1 MSTISPLSKHFL
13 ICLCCL
19 LAPAI
24 EAQVVINEIHYEPED
39 KTAADEFIELHNA
52 SGAEVDL
59 SGWYLSNGVFFT
71 FPDGTLLPAGGYL
84 VVAEDPETL
93 AGNLAFEGALGPW
106 EGRLDNGGETL
117 TLRDIS
123 GARIDEV
130 DYQAGFPW
138 PLAAQGK
145 GSSMELLNPGCDN
158 NLAGSWRS
166 SGLIERPFTERVYF
180 IRAESESWRYRIGT
194 SEASDPPGRWR
205 DADFPLDETWLS
217 GQASIGFGDDDD
229 NTVLADMRDSY
240 TSFYMRHTFTIEDA
254 ADIPNA
260 LVLNQYFDDG
270 AVIWINGTEVLRY
283 NVDEGDLAFDAEA
296 RGGREARWTPVTLPN
311 PGAFRVGENLVA
323 IHGFNTSLRSSDVSI
338 DMELYSPGT
347 EDEDPNALLPPS
359 PGARNTVYSA
369 NPAPQVR
376 QVDHSPGQ
384 PAADEPLLVTAKIT
398 DPQGLAAVSLKYQV
412 VLPGSYIP
420 AFLAHPHSILIS
432 RPTQEHEPNPDF
444 EDPANWTSLR
454 MSDDGRDGD
463 ETAND
468 DIYSVLVP
476 GRNNRTLLRYRIT
489 AADTSGAEVTV
500 PYKDDPSLNF
510 ATFFYNGAPAYTA
523 SRTSVHP
530 GGTGHTYSAEDMNA
544 LPVYTLITGAADMTH
559 CIGYSS
565 GVRIPKSNEPAR
577 DHFNWEG
584 AFVYDGEVYD
594 HVRYRLR
601 QANDRYG
608 GSGKRSMRIRFPKG
622 NYLKARDNYG
632 KRYPT
637 RWRTLNTGKMFDN
650 KRVGNFGVTETM
662 NAMLWNMAG
671 VPAPH
676 FNTFHFRVID
686 GADEVP
692 AGSNGQYLGD
702 FWGMFNGIED
712 YDPRFLDAHGLEDG
726 NLYKLKDGQFNGND
740 LRRNQGRYAITT
752 DADFQNIRRNLRPQR
767 NAEWLDAHVNYDRW
781 YPYHAVV
788 EGIRHYD
795 FRPADS
801 HSKNR
806 AWYFEPDERSNFGR
820 LWTMPWDSDASW
832 GPNWNSGVDYSK
844 DAIFGGGG
852 KPEYKQKYRNFLRE
866 FRDLIWTQ
874 SVLNQMIDDLAERIE
889 TFSMADRDRWRN
901 APTQA
906 GRQDFGALGTKIN
919 DMKRFAFISWSGS
932 TGPSVPAGGRAR
944 HLENLANAEGDRTR
958 IPATPTVVSAGLENF
973 PANMLL
979 FNTQAFADPQDDA
992 FAAMRWRLGETTPSD
1007 APFDPDE
1014 PRIYEWPATW
1024 ELETE
1029 QFSPLLMIPRSAVQ
1043 VGRTYRVRLKV
1054 KDDTERW
1061 SHWSNAVEF
1070 TVSAPT
1076 APDPVQSSLRITELM
1091 FNPRGDEGFE
1101 FIELQNIGNQAIDLS
1116 EIHFS
1121 EGIRFSFAGSAVE
1134 ELPPG
1139 EYVVIVRNGLAF
1151 ASRYDTAGMLI
1162 AGEYSGRL
1170 SNGGERVTLSF
1181 GSAET
1186 ILDFEYDDEWLP
1198 AADGKGHSMVIRDPQ
1213 GPAEDWN
1220 DPASW
1225 RLSNSPS
1232 GSPGREDTEAL
1243 GGSQLPGDVT
1253 QDGSLNITDA
1263 VVHLRHLFGGAPRP
1277 LPCADGVFG
1286 HPSNQ
1291 ALLDIDGDQ
1300 QVNLTDAVFLL
1311 LYLFNNGAPPALGTE
1326 CLTLAD
1332 CPDACAP

>member
-1 MSTISPLSKHFL
+1 MV
-13 ICLCCL
+13 
-19 LAPAI
+19 
-24 EAQVVINEIHYEPED
+24 Q
-39 KTAADEFIELHNA
+39 
-52 SGAEVDL
+52 GR
-59 SGWYLSNGVFFT
+59 
-71 FPDGTLLPAGGYL
+71 
-84 VVAEDPETL
+84 
-93 AGNLAFEGALGPW
+93 EG
-106 EGRLDNGGETL
+106 E
-117 TLRDIS
+117 
-123 GARIDEV
+123 
-130 DYQAGFPW
+130 
-138 PLAAQGK
+138 
-145 GSSMELLNPGCDN
+145 
-158 NLAGSWRS
+158 
-166 SGLIERPFTERVYF
+166 
-180 IRAESESWRYRIGT
+180 
-194 SEASDPPGRWR
+194 
-205 DADFPLDETWLS
+205 
-217 GQASIGFGDDDD
+217 
-229 NTVLADMRDSY
+229 
-240 TSFYMRHTFTIEDA
+240 
-254 ADIPNA
+254 
-260 LVLNQYFDDG
+260 
-270 AVIWINGTEVLRY
+270 
-283 NVDEGDLAFDAEA
+283 LAFDAEA
-296 RGGREARWTPVTLPN
+296 RGGREARWTPVALPN
-311 PGAFRVGENLVA
+311 PGVFRGGENLVA

-359 PGARNTVYSA
+359 PGTRNTVYSA

-376 QVDHSPGQ
+376 QVDHSPAQ

-420 AFLAHPHSILIS
+420 AFLAHPHNILIS

-444 EDPANWTSLR
+444 EDPASWTSLQ

-510 ATFFYNGAPAYTA
+510 AAFFYNGAPAYTA
-523 SRTSVHP
+523 SRASVHP
-530 GGTGHTYSAEDMNA
+530 GGTGHTYSVEEMNV
-544 LPVYTLITGAADMTH
+544 LPVYTLITTAADMTH

-622 NYLKARDNYG
+622 SYLKARDNYG

-874 SVLNQMIDDLAERIE
+874 PVLNQMIDDLAERIE

-901 APTQA
+901 APAQA

-992 FAAMRWRLGETTPSD
+992 FAAMRWRLGETTPSG
-1007 APFDPDE
+1007 APFDPDD

-1043 VGRTYRVRLKV
+1043 IGRTYRVRLKV

-1061 SHWSNAVEF
+1061 SHWSDAVEF

-1101 FIELQNIGNQAIDLS
+1101 FIELQNIGNQTIDLS

-1121 EGIRFSFAGSAVE
+1121 EGIGFSFAGSAVE

-1139 EYVVIVRNGLAF
+1139 EYVVIVRNGPAF

-1162 AGEYSGRL
+1162 AGEYSGRF
-1170 SNGGERVTLSF
+1170 SNGGEQVVLSF

-1186 ILDFEYDDEWLP
+1186 ILDFEYDDEWYP
-1198 AADGKGHSMVIRDPQ
+1198 PADGKGFSLVIRDPLAA
-1213 GPAEDWN
+1213 PESWN

-1225 RLSNSPS
+1225 RLSDFRN

-1243 GGSQLPGDVT
+1243 GGRQRPGDSN
-1253 QDGSLNITDA
+1253 QDGVIDISDGFSM
-1263 VVHLRHLFGGAPRP
+1263 VRRLFVDNAAP
-1277 LPCADGVFG
+1277 LPCEGSLQEG
-1286 HPSNQ
+1286 GNL
-1291 ALLDIDGDQ
+1291 ALFDVNGDSSFD
-1300 QVNLTDAVFLL
+1300 LSDAIYLL
-1311 LYLFNNGAPPALGTE
+1311 GYLFQGGPGPGLGDE
-1326 CLTLAD
+1326 CLRLAD
-1332 CPDACAP
+1332 CLDACAR